1 MRDPSWS
8 LSAVADRLW
17 DCGRCVDQLEI
28 REERNAEPLDNFSH
42 PDKRATIVA
51 KRCLHSCMANQS
63 GHLEHV
69 DAVLEERRDEPAA

>member
-8 LSAVADRLW
+8 LSAVANRLW

-28 REERNAEPLDNFSH
+28 REERHAESLDNLFH
-42 PDKRATIVA
+42 PANRATIVA
-51 KRCLHSCMANQS
+51 KRCLHSCVANQS